1 MSQSSCRMRAGKGS
15 LPVYLIWEGQNL
27 GSLEPLNVLVEQM
40 GESWTPC
47 SMVRTHAFFLWRV
60 SMAFMKF
67 PSSLRLLQK
76 AENHCSNYF
85 LTAPKRAV
93 EKVPAEYVG

>member
-1 MSQSSCRMRAGKGS
+1 MCLGDRRES
-15 LPVYLIWEGQNL
+15 LGPPVLCG
-27 GSLEPLNVLVEQM
+27 
-40 GESWTPC
+40 
-47 SMVRTHAFFLWRV
+47 THTCIFLWRV

-76 AENHCSNYF
+76 VENHCSNYF

-93 EKVPAEYVG
+93 EKVPAEYGGG